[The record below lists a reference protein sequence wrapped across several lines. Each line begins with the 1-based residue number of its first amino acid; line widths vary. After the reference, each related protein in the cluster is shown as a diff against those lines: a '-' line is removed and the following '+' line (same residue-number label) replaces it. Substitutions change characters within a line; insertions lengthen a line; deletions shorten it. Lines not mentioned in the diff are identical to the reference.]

1 MAASFPAI
9 RVISAAGRGVGLKRT
24 ILAVGL
30 GTDGPDATMGAAM
43 VMRVRLFA
51 HKHPVPTLQLPELE
65 IEFGAPRQKLRELL
79 LGID

>member
-1 MAASFPAI
+1 
-9 RVISAAGRGVGLKRT
+9 
-24 ILAVGL
+24 
-30 GTDGPDATMGAAM
+30 MGAAM